1 MTNPFQ
7 MSDTSITSPE
17 SFSHKE
23 TDPAPVQYLLF
34 TLAGN
39 KYGVP
44 INQLQE
50 VLRFNPD
57 ALAPVP
63 NTADWL
69 EGIISLRGAITSVIN
84 LKIYFK
90 LEAEY
95 SSNRSSADFVMG
107 SAVPRLLVVYA
118 NNLSIALLVEDI
130 NGILFVQPE
139 LILSVTQVIKDSYG
153 KIGDFL
159 SGFYTEQE
167 TDTAI
172 ALINAQNLI
181 ITPALQQ
188 VSAAT

>member
-7 MSDTSITSPE
+7 MGDTSITSPE
-17 SFSHKE
+17 SFSYKE
-23 TDPAPVQYLLF
+23 TGPAPVQYLLF

-50 VLRFNPD
+50 VLRFNSE

-69 EGIISLRGAITSVIN
+69 EGIISLRGVITSVVN
-84 LKIYFK
+84 LKIY
-90 LEAEY
+90 LELETGY
-95 SSNRSSADFVMG
+95 TSNLSSVDFVIG
-107 SAVPRLLVVYA
+107 RAVPRLLVVYA
-118 NNLSIALLVEDI
+118 NNLSAALLVEDI
-130 NGILFVQPE
+130 NGILFVEPE
-139 LILSVTQVIKDSYG
+139 QILPVTQAVKDSYG
-153 KIGDFL
+153 RIGDFL
-159 SGFYTEQE
+159 SGFYTDQE
-167 TDTAI
+167 TNTTI

-181 ITPALQQ
+181 TAPTLQR